1 MFIFMSPVFVIQ
13 RT

>member
-1 MFIFMSPVFVIQ
+1 MSPVFVIQ